1 MVSRVQ
7 GVKKEH
13 PFGFARSRAHLSPG
27 GRTDDNYMRRQI
39 HGAALDVNNLQM
51 LDEKRDIF
59 YLLSFI
65 LQNTKPVGHQVFL
78 VLIVFTDLVDKIAS
92 SCGCLI

>member
-7 GVKKEH
+7 SVNKEH
-13 PFGFARSRAHLSPG
+13 LGLAISRAHLSPD
-27 GRTDDNYMRRQI
+27 GRIEDNYMRRQM

-51 LDEKRDIF
+51 LDKKRDIF

-65 LQNTKPVGHQVFL
+65 LQNTKPVGHQVSL
-78 VLIVFTDLVDKIAS
+78 VLIVCTDVVNKIAN
-92 SCGCLI
+92 SCACII

>member
-7 GVKKEH
+7 TVKKEH
-13 PFGFARSRAHLSPG
+13 PLGLPSGAHLNPH
-27 GRTDDNYMRRQI
+27 GRTEENCMRRKM
-39 HGAALDVNNLQM
+39 HGVVLDVNNLQM

-65 LQNTKPVGHQVFL
+65 LQNTKPVGHQVSCNDNFCRLQL
-78 VLIVFTDLVDKIAS
+78 VLVIVLFEN
-92 SCGCLI
+92 

>member
-7 GVKKEH
+7 TVKKEH
-13 PFGFARSRAHLSPG
+13 PLGIASGARLSPH
-27 GRTDDNYMRRQI
+27 GRTEENCMRRKM
-39 HGAALDVNNLQM
+39 HGVALDVNNLQM

-65 LQNTKPVGHQVFL
+65 LQNTKPVGHQV
-78 VLIVFTDLVDKIAS
+78 
-92 SCGCLI
+92 SCNDNFCRLSLYWCSGACII